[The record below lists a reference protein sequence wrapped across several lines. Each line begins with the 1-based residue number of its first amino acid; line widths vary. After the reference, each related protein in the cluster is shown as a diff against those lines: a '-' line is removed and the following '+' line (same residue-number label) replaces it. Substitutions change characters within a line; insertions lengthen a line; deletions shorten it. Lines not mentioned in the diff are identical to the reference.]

1 MEQEHIYM
9 KKQLQQM
16 AEAAGEIEKIV
27 NGDVLEGI
35 DQIGQIWKGE
45 AAIAYHNKGRE
56 IAEEL
61 LEASK
66 ALGKLMEEEKDSVKN
81 DVISVI

>member
-27 NGDVLEGI
+27 SGDVLEGM
-35 DQIGQIWKGE
+35 DQIGQNWKREDG
-45 AAIAYHNKGRE
+45 IAY
-56 IAEEL
+56 
-61 LEASK
+61 
-66 ALGKLMEEEKDSVKN
+66 
-81 DVISVI
+81 